1 MGFDEGHNMDYKKA
15 EVKYAIWITCKTCNV
30 KCLIDPGSDLLKL
43 IIEYLDSRG
52 WTHDGCQ

>member
-1 MGFDEGHNMDYKKA
+1 MDYKKA